1 MLQEGLFEE
10 GLFADSRRARWPSPP
25 CQLVRVDFRA
35 CRMHYFC
42 CKRSHQ
48 RLYCSAP
55 FWRPFLCL
63 FSPGRPFAGVQG
75 RLRCRM
81 RFREGTISRRP
92 SHFCTSISPW
102 LLHLDDCAPQDI
114 VFLRCR
120 PPSHMLRSCKDPG
133 ARAFGPRRT
142 RRDGLPDGL
151 FSLRI
156 STWALSYE
164 KMA

>member
-25 CQLVRVDFRA
+25 CQRVRVDFRA

-63 FSPGRPFAGVQG
+63 FSPGRPFAGVAGVGEDG
-75 RLRCRM
+75 RLRLRH
-81 RFREGTISRRP
+81 RQAEAAGRARELILLCGRVGDDWHQHRWSVYSVRASRDQTTTGAHQTLP
-92 SHFCTSISPW
+92 
-102 LLHLDDCAPQDI
+102 AA
-114 VFLRCR
+114 
-120 PPSHMLRSCKDPG
+120 SCQ
-133 ARAFGPRRT
+133 
-142 RRDGLPDGL
+142 
-151 FSLRI
+151 
-156 STWALSYE
+156 
-164 KMA
+164 